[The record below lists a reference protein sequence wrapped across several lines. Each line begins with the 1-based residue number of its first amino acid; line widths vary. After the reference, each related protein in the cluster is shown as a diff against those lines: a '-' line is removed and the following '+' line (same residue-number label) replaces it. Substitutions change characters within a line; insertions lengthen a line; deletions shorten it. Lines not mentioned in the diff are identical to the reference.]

1 MAIFLS
7 RRRLLFS
14 RWRSWCVFLFSLSVF
29 WYPSA
34 FHPVRNFKFRR
45 WLNGCLETSPLY
57 HSIGESVF
65 LNIMASRLEESIS
78 DLEVERVRW
87 ILKSVLE
94 SIKMSRRLYGPAN
107 GLASY
112 LTKASPVLKSSAN
125 HDIYFKKLWLMVE
138 GFQSKIN
145 MLLIAIRSVG
155 RCDSFLLYGGA
166 SWKRVRHW

>member
-1 MAIFLS
+1 MVSTAGRHNLLLLCIIVSSINRILFLS
-7 RRRLLFS
+7 LWRFS
-14 RWRSWCVFLFSLSVF
+14 FRVGDSSFCDDDLDVCSFFFIGL

-34 FHPVRNFKFRR
+34 FHPVRNLKSRR

-112 LTKASPVLKSSAN
+112 WLK
-125 HDIYFKKLWLMVE
+125 LPL
-138 GFQSKIN
+138 
-145 MLLIAIRSVG
+145 
-155 RCDSFLLYGGA
+155 FLNLRRIMISISRNCG
-166 SWKRVRHW
+166 